1 VRCVITAALVAAAAT
16 FWMPDPAAARIGAS
30 PHAERACTMIAR
42 PGMGLQRFVRRLQPG
57 ETGCLA
63 PGDYNVRRLILSVPG
78 SKRFPIILRSL
89 DRRRPATLH
98 GVVWLAAAADYW
110 IVEELRID
118 GRNSWNLPSPI
129 VNGSHSIWRRVD
141 VSNRGSGDGQQPYG
155 GGICFNLG
163 QLDSYGYAED
173 TTIAQSR
180 IHDCGV
186 STNHNHGIYIVATRG
201 KTIIRDNWIF
211 RNGDRGIQLYPAGE
225 DVSITHNV
233 IDANGSGIIFSG
245 HGSLTSRNAV
255 VSRNIISNSRVRWNV
270 ESWYPDGTPVGTGNV
285 VVRNCLWASSSDSYY
300 NSDGGI
306 SPAVGFAT
314 GGNVIQQP
322 LFAGA
327 SKGDFKLERHSG
339 CKGFGPTADP
349 PIWPG

>member
-1 VRCVITAALVAAAAT
+1 VRCVRAAALVATAVT
-16 FWMPDPAAARIGAS
+16 LWMPNPAAARTGAS
-30 PHAERACTMIAR
+30 PQGHRMCTMVAR
-42 PGMGLQRFVRRLQPG
+42 PGTGLQRFVRRLRPG

-63 PGDYNVRRLILSVPG
+63 PGDYDIRRLVLSVTG
-78 SKRFPIILRSL
+78 SERAPIILKSL

-98 GVVWLAAAADYW
+98 GVVWLAASAEYW
-110 IVEELRID
+110 TVEDLRID
-118 GRNSWNLPSPI
+118 GRNAWNLPSPI
-129 VNGSHSIWRRVD
+129 VNGSHSIWRRDD
-141 VSNRGSGDGQQPYG
+141 VSNRGSGDGKQPYA

-163 QLDSYGYAED
+163 QINGYGYAKD

-186 STNHNHGIYIVATRG
+186 ATNHNHGIYIVATSG

-255 VSRNIISNSRVRWNV
+255 VSRNIISNSRDRWNV
-270 ESWYPDGTPVGTGNV
+270 ESWYPDGTPIGTGNV
-285 VVRNCLWASSSDSYY
+285 VVRNCLWASSPNSYY

-306 SPAVGFAT
+306 SPPLGFVA
-314 GGNVIQQP
+314 GGNVVQHP

-327 SKGDFKLERHSG
+327 RQGNFRLERRSG

-349 PIWPG
+349 PIWPR